1 MNGKI
6 FCLALGT
13 FVLGTD
19 AFIVAGIL
27 PSVAAEYHVTVARAA
42 QVVAAFSIVYA
53 VGAPIFATLLGSV
66 PRRPLLLAALAIFIA
81 ANLGSMRAPTF
92 GLLLATRVVAAAAAS
107 IYSPI
112 ATSSAAV
119 LAPPAMRGRAIAM
132 VTGGL
137 AVATVLGV
145 PLGTWIGTLY
155 GWRVAFTF
163 VSELGVAALALLI
176 TVLPSLPK
184 APVVTLRARAAV
196 WARSDVLMSLCVTA
210 LAMTGVFTVYT
221 FLVPILH
228 RVTILGAQ
236 GTGLVLLVYGVGT
249 IIGNAL
255 GGFGADRFGAYR
267 TLVFAILGLFVSL
280 PVFTALCF
288 MDASF
293 TTTCIACLA
302 VFVWGAVGWA
312 YNPAQ
317 SQRLLAIDP
326 KVGPITLSANGSAI
340 HLGIGLGS
348 TLGGALMHRSGS
360 VLPLGAAGGCLQ
372 VVAVLALVF
381 SVRLFA
387 AAARKRTTGPST
399 ALPRAEVAP
408 TSSASSSGPAAAA
421 SPAAPASPARP
432 ALAT

>member
-1 MNGKI
+1 MNAKI

-27 PSVAAEYHVTVARAA
+27 PRLAADYGVSVGTAA
-42 QVVAAFSIVYA
+42 QVVTAFSLVYA
-53 VGAPIFATLLGSV
+53 IGAPLFATLLGNV
-66 PRRPLLLAALAIFIA
+66 PRRPLLLVALALFVVP
-81 ANLGSMRAPTF
+81 NLASMRSTTF
-92 GLLLATRVVAAAAAS
+92 GMMIASRVVAAAAAS
-107 IYSPI
+107 VYSPI
-112 ATSSAAV
+112 ATASAAA

-155 GWRVAFTF
+155 GWRATFAFVA
-163 VSELGVAALALLI
+163 ELGVVAMSLLLV
-176 TVLPSLPK
+176 VLPALPK
-184 APVVTLRARAAV
+184 PPVVSLGTRVSV
-196 WARSDVLMSLCVTA
+196 WIRPEVMMSLSVTA

-228 RVTILGAQ
+228 RVTVLGDR

-255 GGFGADRFGAYR
+255 GGVFADRFGAYR
-267 TLVFAILGLFVSL
+267 TLVFAILGLLVSL
-280 PVFTALCF
+280 PVFSALTLLGS
-288 MDASF
+288 ASF
-293 TTTCIACLA
+293 LSTCLACVA

-348 TLGGALMHRSGS
+348 TLGGALLQRGTVAS
-360 VLPLGAAGGCLQ
+360 LGFAGGALQ
-372 VVAVLALVF
+372 VVALLALVT

-387 AAARKRTTGPST
+387 ARRLRAAR
-399 ALPRAEVAP
+399 LQ
-408 TSSASSSGPAAAA
+408 
-421 SPAAPASPARP
+421 AAPAPGA
-432 ALAT
+432 AVA